1 MPHESEEPGTAAQF
15 KKAEQTCSKVSL
27 KNFNKIPKENI
38 ELKKKPQKKT
48 IKIKMGLSKLAQ
60 KCFPLNI
67 PLSFKRRY

>member
-27 KNFNKIPKENI
+27 KNFHKIPKENI
-38 ELKKKPQKKT
+38 ELKKKPKKNQF
-48 IKIKMGLSKLAQ
+48 KMGLSKLAQ